1 MQIEFDAAAHEY
13 KIGGVKIPSV
23 TQIIKEAG
31 LMPTYKPDGD
41 FAMVRGSHV
50 HKAAELYDLGRLD
63 EENLDQ
69 ALVPYLE
76 GWKKYREQAKI
87 EFVAGGIE
95 KMVADQAGRFA
106 GTLDRLG
113 LDKDGA
119 LCVIDIKTGSPAA
132 WHSLQMAAYA
142 MTQKGLPRRIAVYLT
157 GAAEYRVTQYPRE
170 TLIADQITFQGAL
183 AVCLWKRSNI
193 PQTEP
198 ARTVAQ

>member
-1 MQIEFDAAAHEY
+1 MQIEFDTDRHEY

-31 LMPTYKPDGD
+31 LMPTYKPDAN

-50 HKAAELYDLGRLD
+50 HKATELYDLGRLD
-63 EENLDQ
+63 EESLDP
-69 ALVPYLE
+69 ALAPYLE
-76 GWKKYREQAKI
+76 AWKAYREQAKI

-95 KMVADQAGRFA
+95 KVVADQAGRFA

-113 LDKDGA
+113 LDKEGT
-119 LCVIDIKTGSPAA
+119 LCVIDIKTGSPAP

-142 MTQKGLPRRIAVYLT
+142 MTQKGLPRRIAVYLS
-157 GAAEYRVTQYPRE
+157 GDGKYKATQYPRE

-183 AVCLWKRSNI
+183 AVCLWKRMNM
-193 PQTEP
+193 P
-198 ARTVAQ
+198 AAEEKQ